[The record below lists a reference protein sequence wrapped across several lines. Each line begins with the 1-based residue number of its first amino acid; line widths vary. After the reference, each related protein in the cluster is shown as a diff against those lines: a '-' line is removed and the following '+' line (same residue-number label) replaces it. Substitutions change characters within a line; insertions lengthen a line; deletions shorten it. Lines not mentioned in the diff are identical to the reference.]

1 MKPMPL
7 IQGSD
12 IIAEYLA
19 KEGVPYAVGLPGHTI
34 NTVVDSMGE
43 KGIKMIQAKN
53 EESAC
58 HIADGYFRAS
68 GRPIVAFATGGAGAT
83 NTLLGLATAW
93 VDSSAFI
100 LLTGEVSSYF
110 YGYGTF
116 QATERAG
123 IGDFNSIVR
132 PVTKGTW
139 NVSRADILPEVMA
152 RAYKLCTNGR
162 PGPVHVSIP
171 MDIAAQKVDVEIP
184 EPGRFRPE
192 GRMRCDEETLTK
204 ASELLLSANRPVIL
218 SGGGVTQS
226 GATDQLVEYAEY
238 LGIPVV
244 STELG
249 LGKGSFPE
257 DHELYGFYTGSPGSS
272 VGNILTK
279 NADVILS
286 LGCRFTDFTSAS
298 YKRGESFT
306 IPPTKLIQVDI
317 DPGEIGKNY
326 PVAIGIQADAKAF
339 LQDLLAHAKKRTQRR
354 DYKKTENFKQLQ
366 RLKGE
371 WWEDMKD
378 ITAEPTLTM
387 GSLVTELRDALDRKT
402 IVVEST
408 SYSISVVTQAF
419 PVYEP
424 RSHIASGGFGPM
436 GFGFP
441 AAIGVKLA
449 RPDRNVVDIDG
460 DGAFLFRVGELATCV
475 QHDIPVVVVVC
486 NNRGFISVR
495 DGMVHTYNRTTVVD
509 FKRPNGE
516 LYSPDYAKMAE
527 SFDCYGTTVTKRSE
541 VKDAVKRALASGK
554 PAVID
559 AVISRDFPKT
569 GSKFYSSWHGLS
581 FDQKKP

>member
-1 MKPMPL
+1 MPL

-12 IIAEYLA
+12 IVAEYLA

-34 NTVVDSMGE
+34 NTVVDSMGA

-116 QATERAG
+116 QATERAA

-152 RAYKLCTNGR
+152 RAYKLCVTGR

-171 MDIAAQKVDVEIP
+171 MDVAAQKVDVEIP
-184 EPGRFRPE
+184 VPTRSRPE

-204 ASELLLSANRPVIL
+204 ASELMLSASRPVIL
-218 SGGGVTQS
+218 SGGGVTHS

-272 VGNILTK
+272 VGNELTK
-279 NADVILS
+279 NADIILA
-286 LGCRFTDFTSAS
+286 LGCRFTDFTAAS
-298 YKRGESFT
+298 YKQGESFS

-317 DPGEIGKNY
+317 DVGEIAKNY
-326 PVAIGIQADAKAF
+326 PVQIGIQADAKAF
-339 LQDLLAHAKKRTQRR
+339 LQDMLAHAKKETHRR
-354 DYKKTENFKQLQ
+354 DYKRTDYFKQLQ
-366 RLKGE
+366 RLRGE

-387 GSLVTELRDALDRKT
+387 GSLVTELREALDRKA

-408 SYSISVVTQAF
+408 SYSISVVSQAF

-449 RPDRNVVDIDG
+449 RPDRQVVDVDG

-509 FKRPNGE
+509 FKKPSGE

-527 SFDCYGTTVTKRSE
+527 SFGCYGTTVTKRE
-541 VKDAVKRALASGK
+541 QVRDAVKRALASGK

-569 GSKFYSSWHGLS
+569 GSKFYSFWHGLS
-581 FDQKKP
+581 LDQKKP